1 MKVRIYGPP
10 MNERRTFVVTVRSAE
25 ALTVE
30 DVVRRD
36 VEALGHL
43 EDLPDWIEQRLHD
56 ETAGSPRNPEEDS

>member
-1 MKVRIYGPP
+1 VKVRPYGPP

-36 VEALGHL
+36 VEALGRL
-43 EDLPDWIEQRLHD
+43 EDLPDWIEQRLRQEAD
-56 ETAGSPRNPEEDS
+56 ASPRTPEEEA

>member
-1 MKVRIYGPP
+1 VKVRLYGPP

-36 VEALGHL
+36 IEALTGL
-43 EDLPDWIEQRLHD
+43 EDLPDWIEQRLREEAD
-56 ETAGSPRNPEEDS
+56 ASPRTPEEEA

>member
-1 MKVRIYGPP
+1 

-36 VEALGHL
+36 IEALAGL
-43 EDLPDWIEQRLHD
+43 EDIPDWIEQRLREEAD
-56 ETAGSPRNPEEDS
+56 ASPRTSEEEA

>member
-1 MKVRIYGPP
+1 

-36 VEALGHL
+36 VEALAGL

-56 ETAGSPRNPEEDS
+56 DAAGSSQTPEEES